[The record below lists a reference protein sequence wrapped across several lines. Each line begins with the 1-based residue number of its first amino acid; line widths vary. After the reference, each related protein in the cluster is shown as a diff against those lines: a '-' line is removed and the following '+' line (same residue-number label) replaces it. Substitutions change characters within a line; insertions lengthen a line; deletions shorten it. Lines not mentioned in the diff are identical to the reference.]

1 MDRPNKETYWIASQ
15 LFYPNET
22 STAFVMTNIAEY
34 VLDIGTVNVICGAAS
49 YQSDALNNATGIDDR
64 IIIHRINT
72 YVNKNNLFLMLFGS
86 VILSFKIAWKIL
98 KSVKKDDKLI
108 LVTNPPMLVLFASAV
123 KRFKKFKMVIL
134 IHDVFPENLSV
145 TGVIKK
151 SSLSYKILLKM
162 FNSAYNQANHLVA
175 CGSDM
180 RDVFLQKVKTP
191 PISVV
196 TNWADHLEI
205 FNKSKT
211 NISSYYNLDL
221 KNKIVLQF
229 AGNIGRVQGLDRFIE
244 LFMQLKNSS
253 LFVVILG
260 DGVFKE
266 KIVALTRKFD
276 QKNILFVSSKPR
288 SEQNDFL
295 NACDIGLVTLREGM
309 YGLGV
314 PSKVY
319 NIFSAGKP
327 VLYIGDSKSEIYNYI
342 NEYNIGWAFTWDQ
355 IAEIK
360 VFLESLDSSKRPI
373 IEAKGKAARQVV
385 NEKFTKD
392 YVLDQYGKIFTSV

>member
-1 MDRPNKETYWIASQ
+1 MSKSNKETYWIASQ

-22 STAFVMTNIAEY
+22 STAFVMTKIAEY
-34 VLDIGTVNVICGAAS
+34 ILDIGTVNVICGASS

-72 YVNKNNLFLMLFGS
+72 YVNKNNYFLRLFGS
-86 VILSFKIAWKIL
+86 IILSFKISWKIL
-98 KSVKKDDKLI
+98 KYVKKDDKLI

-123 KRFKKFKMVIL
+123 KRFKKFKMFIL

-145 TGVIKK
+145 TGAIKK
-151 SSLSYKILLKM
+151 TSLSYKILVKM
-162 FNSAYNQANHLVA
+162 FNSAYNQADHLIA
-175 CGSDM
+175 CGVDM
-180 RDVFLQKVKTP
+180 RNIFLKKIKTTP
-191 PISVV
+191 VSVV

-205 FNKSKT
+205 FHNADT

-221 KNKIVLQF
+221 KDKIVIQF

-244 LFMQLKNSS
+244 LFVQLKNPT
-253 LFVVILG
+253 LFLIILG
-260 DGVFKE
+260 DGAFKE
-266 KIVALTRKFD
+266 KVVALKEKFEG
-276 QKNILFVSSKPR
+276 KNILFLPSKPR
-288 SEQNDFL
+288 CEQNDFL
-295 NACDIGLVTLREGM
+295 NACDIGLVTLSEGM

-319 NIFSAGKP
+319 NIFSVGKP
-327 VLYIGDSKSEIYNYI
+327 VLYIGDFGSEIYNYI

-355 IAEIK
+355 TEEIE